1 MTEPCRR
8 VVGCALQVSG
18 THARADRRHARAQP
32 ASSPGGRTGSPMLPG
47 CRDPP
52 ILRDG

>member
-8 VVGCALQVSG
+8 VVGRALQVSG
-18 THARADRRHARAQP
+18 THAPPDRRHAPCA
-32 ASSPGGRTGSPMLPG
+32 AGIVTGGRTGSPMLPAV
-47 CRDPP
+47 DPP